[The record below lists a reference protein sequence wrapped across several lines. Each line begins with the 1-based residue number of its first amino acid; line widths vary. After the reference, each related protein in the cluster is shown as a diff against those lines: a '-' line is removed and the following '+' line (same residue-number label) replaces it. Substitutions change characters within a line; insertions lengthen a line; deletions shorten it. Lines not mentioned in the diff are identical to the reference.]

1 MTNILDK
8 VVEVVHSLE
17 KTNSRL
23 EKEDIL
29 MKFMSSDDECS
40 KILKNGFNICLDTY
54 TTFGVK
60 KLPEGHG
67 GKSTDITWLQFLK
80 LVDKLVNRELT
91 GNAAL
96 DALKEFSRIH
106 VSKYHWDG
114 FFRRILVRDMRCG
127 VNVSTWNNVAKKSS
141 DENAII
147 PVFSCQLA
155 KDGAKEKEITG
166 DKMVEVKLDG
176 VRVITIVRPDRTE
189 MYSRNGK
196 RLTNFTKIVKW
207 FEEKVAPHVKHAMVF
222 DGEIMSSSFNDLMT
236 QVNRKSDVS
245 TDDAVLHLFDCL
257 PLDAFSSGQY
267 SRCNVSRKD
276 ELEVWADFFR
286 FDIMRTVK
294 HVIIDFD
301 TEDGIA
307 EFKQL
312 NKAAIAGGYEGLMLK
327 DPLSPY
333 TCKRN
338 KDWLKIKPF
347 IEVTLN
353 VVAIE
358 EGTGKYVGSTGAL
371 VCEGVD
377 DGVEI
382 KVNVGSGLSDEMRR
396 DIYVDQSKVI
406 GQLVEIKADAISQNS
421 NGTNSLRFPR
431 FKTFRGFDINE
442 KL

>member
-29 MKFMSSDDECS
+29 MKFMSSNDEYA

-54 TTFGVK
+54 ATFGVK
-60 KLPEGHG
+60 QLPDGHG
-67 GKSTDITWLQFLK
+67 CKSTDNTWKQFLK
-80 LVDKLVNRELT
+80 LRDKLANRELT

-96 DALKEFSRIH
+96 DALKVFSCNH
-106 VSKYHWDG
+106 VSKFHWDG
-114 FFRRILVRDMRCG
+114 FFRRILARDMRCG

-155 KDGAKEKEITG
+155 KDGAKEKSITG

-176 VRVITIVRPDRTE
+176 IRVITIVRPDRTE

-196 RLTNFTKIVKW
+196 RLTNFTKIVEW
-207 FEEKVAPHVKHAMVF
+207 FEDKVAPHIQHAMVF

-236 QVNRKSDVS
+236 QVNRKSDVN

-257 PLDAFSSGQY
+257 PLGAFKTGSY
-267 SRCNVSRKD
+267 PVCNVSRKD
-276 ELEVWADFFR
+276 KLAAWADFFHY
-286 FDIMRTVK
+286 DMIRTVN
-294 HVIIDFD
+294 HVIIDFG
-301 TEDGIA
+301 TEDGLS
-307 EFKQL
+307 EFKKL
-312 NKAAIAGGYEGLMLK
+312 NKEAIAGGYEGLMLK

-347 IEVTLN
+347 IEVTLK
-353 VVAIE
+353 VIAIE

-382 KVNVGSGLSDEMRR
+382 KVNVGSGLTDEMRR
-396 DIYVDQSKVI
+396 DIYVNQLKVI
-406 GQLVEIKADAISQNS
+406 GQLVEIKADAVSQNS